1 MRAIRA
7 DGTDHEGTA
16 GVAAAVESGET
27 APAGLPAST
36 AARAHPTAIVED
48 GAAVGEGT
56 TIWHHSHVRSG
67 AVIGRSGNLGKNVY
81 IDAGVRIGDRVK
93 IQNNVSV
100 YYGVEIHDEVFV
112 GPSAVFTNDLR
123 PRAHA
128 EDWQVTPTLVRTGA
142 SIGANATVVCGVEI
156 GEHAMVAAGAVVTRT
171 VRPHQLVAGNP
182 ARHRGWVCRC
192 GAVISREEA
201 PPSSLTCPDC
211 QQSSEPGTAAT
222 ARDMIPVSKVIVG
235 EDEERGVLEVLRSG
249 MLAQGEK
256 VAALEDSFAAAHQV
270 AHAVAVSNGTVALT
284 AALRALGIGPGDEVI
299 TTSFSFNATL
309 NAILEVGATARFADV
324 RDDFTIDPDAVA
336 ALINDRTAAIMPV
349 HLYGLPA
356 DMTAIAR
363 LARRH
368 GLAIIEDA
376 AQSHGATCAGR
387 SVGSFGVG
395 TFSLY
400 GTKNITCGEGGIVVT
415 DDDQV
420 AGRLRLLRNQG
431 MRARYDYEM
440 PGYNWRLTDLQAA
453 VALPQVHRL
462 KEITATRSAN
472 AARLTAGL
480 TGTPGLAIPFIPA
493 DRTHVWHQ
501 YTLRILAGS
510 PVGRDDF
517 GARLGRAG
525 VGHGIYYPKLM
536 HDYACYAGNARVI
549 IDETPNARAMTAQ
562 VVSIPVHP
570 GLSDSDLTRIVAACR
585 EAVSD

>member
-1 MRAIRA
+1 
-7 DGTDHEGTA
+7 
-16 GVAAAVESGET
+16 V
-27 APAGLPAST
+27 
-36 AARAHPTAIVED
+36 VED
-48 GAAVGEGT
+48 GSVVGADT
-56 TIWHHSHVRSG
+56 AIWHHSHVRGG
-67 AVIGRSGNLGKNVY
+67 ATIGRSCNLGKNVY
-81 IDAGVRIGDRVK
+81 VDAGARIGDRVK

-100 YYGVEIHDEVFV
+100 YRGVEIQDDVFV

-128 EDWQVTPTLVRTGA
+128 EDWQVTPTVVRTGA
-142 SIGANATVVCGVEI
+142 SIGANATVVCGIEI

-192 GAVISREEA
+192 GAVLSRDEA
-201 PPSSLTCPDC
+201 RPQSLTCESC
-211 QQSSEPGTAAT
+211 QESSVASGPVPV
-222 ARDMIPVSKVIVG
+222 RDMIPVSKVIVG
-235 EDEERGVLEVLRSG
+235 EEEERGVLEVLRSG

-256 VAALEDSFAAAHQV
+256 VAALEESFAAAHQV

-284 AALRALGIGPGDEVI
+284 AALRALGVGPGDEVI

-324 RDDFTIDPDAVA
+324 RDDFTIDPDSVS

-363 LARRH
+363 LARRY
-368 GLAIIEDA
+368 GLAIVEDA
-376 AQSHGATCAGR
+376 AQAHGATCGGR

-415 DDDQV
+415 DDDDV
-420 AGRLRLLRNQG
+420 AASLRLLRNQG
-431 MRARYDYEM
+431 MRARYDYVM
-440 PGYNWRLTDLQAA
+440 AGYNWRLTDLQAA

-462 KEITATRSAN
+462 KEITAARSAN
-472 AARLTAGL
+472 AARLSAGL
-480 TGTPGLAIPFIPA
+480 AGTPGLALPPTPA

-501 YTLRILAGS
+501 YTLRIEDNA
-510 PVGRDDF
+510 PVGRDEF
-517 GARLGRAG
+517 CSRLGSAG
-525 VGHGIYYPKLM
+525 VGHGVYYPKLM
-536 HDYACYAGNARVI
+536 HDYACYADNARVI
-549 IDETPNARAMTAQ
+549 IDDTPTARAMTAQ
-562 VVSIPVHP
+562 VVSVPVHP
-570 GLSDSDLTRIVAACR
+570 GLSDSDLTRVVAACQ
-585 EAVSD
+585 EAVR

>member
-1 MRAIRA
+1 MHAIHA
-7 DGTDHEGTA
+7 DGTDHEGTF
-16 GVAAAVESGET
+16 GVAPAAELDGPSSAAFPT
-27 APAGLPAST
+27 ST
-36 AARAHPTAIVED
+36 GARAHQTALVED

-56 TIWHHSHVRSG
+56 TIWHHAHVRSG
-67 AVIGRSGNLGKNVY
+67 AVIGRSCTLGKNVY
-81 IDAGVRIGDRVK
+81 VDAGVHIGDGVK

-100 YYGVEIHDEVFV
+100 YHGVDIHDEVFV

-128 EDWQVTPTLVRTGA
+128 IDWQVVPTVVRTGA
-142 SIGANATVVCGVEI
+142 SIGANATVVCGIEI
-156 GEHAMVAAGAVVTRT
+156 GEHAMIAAGAVVTRT

-192 GAVISREEA
+192 GALLSREDA
-201 PPSSLTCPDC
+201 PPSSMTCESCDGSTEP
-211 QQSSEPGTAAT
+211 SEPAP
-222 ARDMIPVSKVIVG
+222 IPVSKVIVG

-256 VAALEDSFAAAHQV
+256 VAALEDAFAAAHQV

-284 AALRALGIGPGDEVI
+284 AALRALSIGPGDEVI

-324 RDDFTIDPDAVA
+324 TDDFTIDPDAVS
-336 ALINDRTAAIMPV
+336 ALINERTAAIMPV

-356 DMTAIAR
+356 DMTAIAQ
-363 LARRH
+363 LAHRH

-376 AQSHGATCAGR
+376 AQAHGATCAGR
-387 SVGSFGVG
+387 SVGGFGVG

-415 DDDQV
+415 DDDHV
-420 AGRLRLLRNQG
+420 ASRLRLLRNQG
-431 MRARYDYEM
+431 MRARYDYEV

-462 KEITATRSAN
+462 KEITAARYAN
-472 AARLTAGL
+472 AGRLTAGL
-480 TGTPGLAIPFIPA
+480 SGSPGLALPLTPA
-493 DRTHVWHQ
+493 ERTHVYHQ
-501 YTLRILAGS
+501 YTLRILDDA
-510 PVGRDDF
+510 PVSRDEF
-517 GARLGRAG
+517 CSRLARAG
-525 VGHGIYYPKLM
+525 IGHGIYYPKLM
-536 HDYACYAGNARVI
+536 HDYACYADNAQVI
-549 IDETPNARAMTAQ
+549 IDDTPTARAMTAQ

-570 GLSDSDLTRIVAACR
+570 GLRESDLTRIVAACR
-585 EAVSD
+585 EAVH

>member
-1 MRAIRA
+1 
-7 DGTDHEGTA
+7 
-16 GVAAAVESGET
+16 V
-27 APAGLPAST
+27 
-36 AARAHPTAIVED
+36 VED
-48 GAAVGEGT
+48 GAVVGADT

-67 AVIGRSGNLGKNVY
+67 AVIGQSCNLGKNVY
-81 IDAGVRIGDRVK
+81 VDAGARIGDRVK

-100 YYGVEIHDEVFV
+100 YRGVEIQDDVFV

-128 EDWQVTPTLVRTGA
+128 VDWQVTPTLVRTGA
-142 SIGANATVVCGVEI
+142 SIGANATVVCGIEI

-192 GAVISREEA
+192 GAVLSREEA
-201 PPSSLTCPDC
+201 PPRSMTCAAC
-211 QQSSEPGTAAT
+211 QEGSEPAA
-222 ARDMIPVSKVIVG
+222 AAPVRDMIPVSKVIIG

-256 VAALEDSFAAAHQV
+256 VAALEESFAAAHQV

-324 RDDFTIDPDAVA
+324 RDDFTIDPDAVS

-368 GLAIIEDA
+368 GLAIVEDA
-376 AQSHGATCAGR
+376 AQAHGATCGGR

-415 DDDQV
+415 DDDDV

-431 MRARYDYEM
+431 MRARYDYVLA
-440 PGYNWRLTDLQAA
+440 GYNWRLTDLQAA

-462 KEITATRSAN
+462 KEITAARSAN
-472 AARLTAGL
+472 AARLSAGL
-480 TGTPGLAIPFIPA
+480 TGTPGLALPLTPS

-501 YTLRILAGS
+501 YTLRVLADA
-510 PVGRDDF
+510 PVGRDEF
-517 GARLGRAG
+517 CARLGSAG
-525 VGHGIYYPKLM
+525 VGQGIYYPRLM
-536 HDYACYAGNARVI
+536 HDYACYADNTQVVI
-549 IDETPNARAMTAQ
+549 DDTPTARAMTAQ
-562 VVSIPVHP
+562 VVSVPVHP
-570 GLSDSDLTRIVAACR
+570 GLSESDLTRVVAACQ

>member
-7 DGTDHEGTA
+7 DGIDHEGTA
-16 GVAAAVESGET
+16 GPAAAEPGPRS
-27 APAGLPAST
+27 PASVSNST
-36 AARAHPTAIVED
+36 GAQVHPTALVED
-48 GAAVGEGT
+48 GSAVGPGT
-56 TIWHHSHVRSG
+56 TIWHHSHVRDG
-67 AVIGRSGNLGKNVY
+67 AVIGRSCNLGKNVY
-81 IDAGVRIGDRVK
+81 VDAGARIGDRVK

-100 YYGVEIHDEVFV
+100 YRGVEIQDDVFV
-112 GPSAVFTNDLR
+112 GPSSVFTNDLR

-128 EDWQVTPTLVRTGA
+128 VDWQVTPTLVRTGA
-142 SIGANATVVCGVEI
+142 SIGANATVVCGIEI
-156 GEHAMVAAGAVVTRT
+156 GQHAMVAAGAVVTRT

-192 GAVISREEA
+192 GAVLSRAEA
-201 PPSSLTCPDC
+201 PPRSMTCAAC
-211 QQSSEPGTAAT
+211 QEGSEPAGAAPE
-222 ARDMIPVSKVIVG
+222 RDMIPVSKVIMG

-256 VAALEDSFAAAHQV
+256 VAALEESFAAAHQV

-299 TTSFSFNATL
+299 TTPFSFNATL

-324 RDDFTIDPDAVA
+324 RADFTIDLDAVS

-368 GLAIIEDA
+368 GLAIVEDA
-376 AQSHGATCAGR
+376 AQAHGATCGGR

-415 DDDQV
+415 DDDDV
-420 AGRLRLLRNQG
+420 ASRLRLLRNQG
-431 MRARYDYEM
+431 MRARYDYVVA
-440 PGYNWRLTDLQAA
+440 GYNWRLTDLQAA

-462 KEITATRSAN
+462 KEITAARSAN
-472 AARLTAGL
+472 AARLSAGL
-480 TGTPGLAIPFIPA
+480 AGTPGLALPLTPA

-501 YTLRILAGS
+501 YTLRVLDDA
-510 PVGRDDF
+510 PVGRDEF
-517 GARLGRAG
+517 CYRLGSAG
-525 VGHGIYYPKLM
+525 IGHGIYYPKLM
-536 HDYACYAGNARVI
+536 HDYACYADNAQVVI
-549 IDETPNARAMTAQ
+549 GDTPTARAMTGQ
-562 VVSIPVHP
+562 VVSVPVHP
-570 GLSDSDLTRIVAACR
+570 GLSAGDLTRVVAACQ
-585 EAVSD
+585 EAVSG

>member
-1 MRAIRA
+1 MHAIRA
-7 DGTDHEGTA
+7 DGTDHEGTPGLAADA
-16 GVAAAVESGET
+16 GSRATSAE
-27 APAGLPAST
+27 APTST
-36 AARAHPTAIVED
+36 GARVHPTAVVED
-48 GAAVGEGT
+48 GSVVGDGT
-56 TIWHHSHVRSG
+56 SIWHHSHVRSG

-81 IDAGVRIGDRVK
+81 VDAGVRIGDGVK

-100 YYGVEIHDEVFV
+100 YHGVEIHDDVFV

-128 EDWQVTPTLVRTGA
+128 VDWQVTPTVVRTGA
-142 SIGANATVVCGVEI
+142 SIGANATVVCGIEI
-156 GEHAMVAAGAVVTRT
+156 GENAMVAAGAVVTRS

-192 GAVISREEA
+192 GAVLSRAEA
-201 PPSSLTCPDC
+201 PPSSMTCESC
-211 QQSSEPGTAAT
+211 RESSDPSRPAA
-222 ARDMIPVSKVIVG
+222 ADMIPVSKVIVG
-235 EDEERGVLEVLRSG
+235 EEEERGVLEVLRSG
-249 MLAQGEK
+249 MLAQGQK
-256 VAALEDSFAAAHQV
+256 VAALEDAFAAAHQV

-324 RDDFTIDPDAVA
+324 RDDFTIDPDAVS
-336 ALINDRTAAIMPV
+336 ALINDHTAAIMPV

-356 DMTAIAR
+356 DMPAIAR
-363 LARRH
+363 LARRY

-376 AQSHGATCAGR
+376 AQAHGATCAGR

-415 DDDQV
+415 DDDHL
-420 AGRLRLLRNQG
+420 AGLLRLLRNQG
-431 MRARYDYEM
+431 MRARYDYAL

-462 KEITATRSAN
+462 KEITAARSAN

-480 TGTPGLAIPFIPA
+480 AGTRGLAVPATPA

-501 YTLRILAGS
+501 YTLRVLADA
-510 PVGRDDF
+510 PVERDEF
-517 GARLGRAG
+517 CSRLGRAG
-525 VGHGIYYPKLM
+525 VGNGIYYPKLM
-536 HDYACYAGNARVI
+536 HDYACYADNAQVVI
-549 IDETPNARAMTAQ
+549 DDTPTARAMTAQ

-570 GLSDSDLTRIVAACR
+570 GLSESDLTRVVAACQ